1 MLLELKN
8 IYKNYIQGTMEVPV
22 LKDINLCVEEG
33 EYVAIMG
40 PSGSGK
46 STLMNIIGCIDK
58 PTSGTYLL
66 DDVEIEKCK
75 DKELSEVRNQKIGF
89 VFQNFNLLPRQ
100 SALDN
105 VALPL
110 MIKKTSGEGK
120 IGSWRRTRT
129 AREKADAY
137 FEEFGLSGYEKK
149 YPAQLS
155 GGMRQRA
162 ALLRTYLFSQEVAL
176 LDEPFSALDT
186 ITKGKMHQW
195 YLSIMEEIHMSTLF
209 ITHDMDEAIILSDR
223 IYILGGTPAVIQ
235 DEITVSGKKPG
246 AEEFKISPEFL
257 EYKKRILEY
266 IQ

>member
-1 MLLELKN
+1 MENVSKSFGDKKVLESVSL
-8 IYKNYIQGTMEVPV
+8 T
-22 LKDINLCVEEG
+22 LEEG
-33 EYVAIMG
+33 EIVCILGA
-40 PSGSGK
+40 SGVGK
-46 STLMNIIGCIDK
+46 STLFHII
-58 PTSGTYLL
+58 SGLLMPDEGRVLL
-66 DDVEIEKCK
+66 DGEDVTGKPGKISYMLQK
-75 DKELSEVRNQKIGF
+75 DMM
-89 VFQNFNLLPRQ
+89 LPYKTV
-100 SALDN
+100 LDN

-110 MIKKTSGEGK
+110 IIKKMSGEGK
-120 IGSWRRTRT
+120 IGPWRRTRT
-129 AREKADAY
+129 AREKAAAY

>member
-1 MLLELKN
+1 MDPGGAQE
-8 IYKNYIQGTMEVPV
+8 Q
-22 LKDINLCVEEG
+22 
-33 EYVAIMG
+33 
-40 PSGSGK
+40 
-46 STLMNIIGCIDK
+46 
-58 PTSGTYLL
+58 
-66 DDVEIEKCK
+66 
-75 DKELSEVRNQKIGF
+75 
-89 VFQNFNLLPRQ
+89 
-100 SALDN
+100 
-105 VALPL
+105 
-110 MIKKTSGEGK
+110 
-120 IGSWRRTRT
+120 
-129 AREKADAY
+129 REKADAY

>member
-1 MLLELKN
+1 MENVSKSFGDKKVLESVSL
-8 IYKNYIQGTMEVPV
+8 T
-22 LKDINLCVEEG
+22 LEEG
-33 EYVAIMG
+33 EIVCILGA
-40 PSGSGK
+40 SGVGK
-46 STLMNIIGCIDK
+46 STLFHII
-58 PTSGTYLL
+58 SGLLMPDEGRVLL
-66 DDVEIEKCK
+66 DGEDVTGKPGKISYMLQK
-75 DKELSEVRNQKIGF
+75 DMMLTYKNV
-89 VFQNFNLLPRQ
+89 
-100 SALDN
+100 LDN